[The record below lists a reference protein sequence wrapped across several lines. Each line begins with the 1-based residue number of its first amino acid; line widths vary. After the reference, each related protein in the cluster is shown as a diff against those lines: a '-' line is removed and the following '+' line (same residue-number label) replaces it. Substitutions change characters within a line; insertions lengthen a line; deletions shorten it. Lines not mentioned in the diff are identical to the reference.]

1 MSTEQVAAV
10 RRFHRLV
17 TQRAGALE
25 DHFLGRDRHLS
36 ASRLLYEIGPTGAD
50 LGDLRARLGLDPL
63 YLHQLVESL
72 EEAGLVTLSGK
83 TLDEQIGHADLTR
96 AGRVEYSEL
105 NRRSDDLAESILSP
119 LTEPQ
124 RDRLVSAMSEVYRLL
139 RLGRARIERVDP
151 ASREARWC
159 VAQYFAEI
167 NRRFEHGFDPSQSLP
182 ADDEDFRPPA
192 GAFLVASTDGD
203 PVACGAVKTIAPQ
216 VGYLKRMWVSDSARG
231 LGIGSRMLRAL
242 EDEARALG
250 MTTVKLETNR
260 TLVEAIS
267 MYRHSGYT
275 EVAPFND
282 EPYAHHWFE
291 KQLEAR

>member
-25 DHFLGRDRHLS
+25 DHFLGRDRPLG
-36 ASRLLYEIGPTGAD
+36 ASRVLYEIGIGSAS
-50 LGDLRARLGLDPL
+50 LRDLRSRLGLEPD
-63 YLHQLVESL
+63 YLSQIVQSL
-72 EEAGLVTLSGK
+72 EAAGLVTLDRDSSDESGAR
-83 TLDEQIGHADLTR
+83 ADLTQ
-96 AGRVEYSEL
+96 AGRIEFSEL
-105 NRRSDDLAESILSP
+105 DRRSDDVAESILSP
-119 LTEPQ
+119 LTNAQ

-139 RLGRARIERVDP
+139 RLGRAHIERVDP

-167 NRRFEHGFDPSQSLP
+167 NGRFEHGFDPALSIP
-182 ADDEDFRPPA
+182 ADDDDFRLPR
-192 GAFLVASTDGD
+192 GAFLIATADGE
-203 PVACGAVKTIAPQ
+203 PIACGGVKPMAPHI
-216 VGYLKRMWVSDSARG
+216 GYLKRMWVADSARG

-242 EDEARALG
+242 EDQCRDLG
-250 MTTVKLETNR
+250 MTTVRLETNR

-267 MYRHSGYT
+267 MYRHFGYT

-291 KQLEAR
+291 KSLDN

>member
-1 MSTEQVAAV
+1 MTTEQVAAV

-36 ASRLLYEIGPTGAD
+36 ASRVLYEIGANGAD
-50 LGDLRARLGLDPL
+50 LRELRARLGLDSQ
-63 YLHQLVESL
+63 YLDEIVHSL
-72 EEAGLVTLSGK
+72 STSGLVTVTREIGGDDSGR
-83 TLDEQIGHADLTR
+83 ADLTA
-96 AGRVEYSEL
+96 AGRIEFAEL
-105 NRRSDDLAESILSP
+105 NRRSDDVAESILAP
-119 LTEPQ
+119 LTDSQ
-124 RDRLVSAMSEVYRLL
+124 RDKLVSAMSEVYRLL

-167 NRRFEHGFDPSQSLP
+167 NRRFEHGFDPKLSIP
-182 ADDEDFRPPA
+182 ADDDDFRPPL
-192 GAFLVASTDGD
+192 GAFLIATADGE
-203 PVACGAVKTIAPQ
+203 PIACGAVKTIAPR

-242 EDEARALG
+242 EDQSRALG
-250 MTTVKLETNR
+250 ITAVKLETNR

-275 EVAPFND
+275 EVPPFND
-282 EPYAHHWFE
+282 EPYAHYWFE
-291 KQLEAR
+291 KTLD